1 MRAGGGISPPPPRSL
16 LPVLIVRP
24 LIVKPGATLGG
35 SFLRQFS
42 LESPG
47 AHGPGPRR
55 LTLHPVLH
63 RHVDSHCLSV
73 LMGLLHSAP
82 VPAFIRLGDRVQ
94 VQGDDLAVLVAV
106 HKGLAGAVILGGQ
119 GAAAFVAPLTPV
131 LLKGVELA
139 GEVAGE
145 LEGLSQPSRDVL
157 GCLEAWFSWS
167 REGETGAEVGP
178 GDAAGK

>member
-1 MRAGGGISPPPPRSL
+1 MA
-16 LPVLIVRP
+16 
-24 LIVKPGATLGG
+24 
-35 SFLRQFS
+35 
-42 LESPG
+42 
-47 AHGPGPRR
+47 
-55 LTLHPVLH
+55 
-63 RHVDSHCLSV
+63 
-73 LMGLLHSAP
+73 LLHSAP

-94 VQGDDLAVLVAV
+94 VQGDDLAVLVTV
-106 HKGLAGAVILGGQ
+106 HKGLAGAVVLGGQ

-167 REGETGAEVGP
+167 KERETGAEVGP